1 MSGTLDLG
9 LFPLDLVALPGE
21 RVPLLLF
28 EPRYRQL
35 YADCVLEDLP
45 FVIVQAGPSGTVTVG
60 CSLRF
65 TALVRRFAD
74 GRLSVVAT
82 GESPVEVLDET
93 EGRLYFSAT
102 VRELVDDVVAPEPG
116 LADEVLGRFR
126 ELAGLAADAHPG
138 AEAGVPLSY
147 GIAGSI
153 DLPSGPKQEL
163 LESRDE
169 NERLRMLRA
178 LLATADRDAQHTR
191 LAAAR
196 AQTNGKVSHP

>member
-1 MSGTLDLG
+1 MSGPLDLG

-21 RVPLLLF
+21 PVPLLLF

-35 YADCVLEDLP
+35 YADCVLEDRP

-65 TALVRRFAD
+65 TTLVRRFAD

-82 GESPVEVLDET
+82 GEEPVELIDET
-93 EGRLYFSAT
+93 EGHLYFSAT
-102 VRELVDDVVAPEPG
+102 VRPLADDEVVPEPG
-116 LADEVLGRFR
+116 LADGVLGRYR
-126 ELAGLAADAHPG
+126 ELAGIAEGVRPG
-138 AEAGVPLSY
+138 EAEGVPLSY
-147 GIAGSI
+147 GIAASVEI
-153 DLPSGPKQEL
+153 PSAAKQEL

-169 NERLRMLRA
+169 NERLRMVRA
-178 LLATADRDAQHTR
+178 LLATADRDAQHAR
-191 LAAAR
+191 LAARR